1 MAYTPTTW
9 SNDEAPAIN
18 ETNLN
23 KMETGIDEAH
33 DHIAST
39 SNPHSVTAAQAG
51 AAESDHNHA
60 GTYEP
65 ADATILKQAD
75 VDDVPVNSVTTAPV
89 SSNWAY
95 DHANTHAP
103 SNADNTAANETSHAD
118 VVVDADIGVNV
129 AAYDHNHDAD
139 YADIANEHAESHTV
153 ASHSDTSATGAE
165 LDELTDGSTTSLH
178 SHAGGGASKEY
189 ASFYL
194 STGGV
199 TGVAGTETT
208 LVINSTSVNSDTD
221 IFELASNQ
229 VTVNKTAD
237 FEVSFQVSF
246 NSGGSSRT
254 SYGIWIDRD
263 GVTEPGTYTETYQ
276 RGYDSGD
283 TAAMSIILSITSG
296 EVFQLRVLRADGSG
310 STGYQDNNGTRLTF
324 KEM

>member
-1 MAYTPTTW
+1 VILTQTAFLF
-9 SNDEAPAIN
+9 EAGGAGSYSVD
-18 ETNLN
+18 TNSY
-23 KMETGIDEAH
+23 
-33 DHIAST
+33 ST
-39 SNPHSVTAAQAG
+39 
-51 AAESDHNHA
+51 
-60 GTYEP
+60 
-65 ADATILKQAD
+65 
-75 VDDVPVNSVTTAPV
+75 
-89 SSNWAY
+89 
-95 DHANTHAP
+95 
-103 SNADNTAANETSHAD
+103 TSHD
-118 VVVDADIGVNV
+118 
-129 AAYDHNHDAD
+129 HDAD
-139 YADIANEHAESHTV
+139 YAAIADGVTNGDSHD
-153 ASHSDTSATGAE
+153 HSGGDGAQIN
-165 LDELTDGSTTSLH
+165 H
-178 SHAGGGASKEY
+178 GGASKEY

-246 NSGGSSRT
+246 NSGGSART